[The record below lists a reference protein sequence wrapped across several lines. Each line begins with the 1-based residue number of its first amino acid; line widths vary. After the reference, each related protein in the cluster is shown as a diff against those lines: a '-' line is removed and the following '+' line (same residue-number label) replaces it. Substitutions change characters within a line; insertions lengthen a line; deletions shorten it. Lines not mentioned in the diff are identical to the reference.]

1 MPTDQISRLLHSL
14 LAIATAAALLSLAAP
29 AAGLAQ
35 GKATGS
41 KLGGRAGV
49 AHQRSLG
56 GPLSCKAASAASAR
70 PATFQRH
77 RTFRRVAQRC
87 NRGATESTAPGS
99 LYWGASIGDQI
110 SGEQPPWD
118 MGALSQFEGMTGKP
132 LSLVHFMAPFA
143 QCSSSDCS
151 YYDFPTKE
159 MEGIRQH
166 GSIPFFSW
174 SSQSIPSSVNE
185 PNFQLSDVIAGTYDS
200 YIREWATEAKEWGH
214 PFFLRFNWE
223 MNGNWF
229 PWSEGVNGNQAGE
242 YVAAWRHV
250 HDIFTAVGATN
261 ATWVWCPYGDTQRR
275 LAPMRQFYPGSRYVD
290 WTCLDGFNWGENA
303 SNPLPWGS
311 FDDIFHSSYEQI
323 VKKIAPRKPMILAE
337 TASNGDGRAKAAW
350 IHGMFKQIA
359 NRYHQLRGLIWFD
372 QVDRD
377 LQWPIESSAAS
388 ASAFSREVRKRPYR
402 ANRFGDVSASPIPPP
417 N

>member
-56 GPLSCKAASAASAR
+56 GPLSCKAATAASAR

-250 HDIFTAVGATN
+250 HDIFTSTGATN
-261 ATWVWCPYGDTQRR
+261 ATWVWCPNVDPEGKMQD
-275 LAPMRQFYPGSRYVD
+275 LAQLYPGDAYVD
-290 WTCLDGFNWGENA
+290 WTGLDGYNWGT
-303 SNPLPWGS
+303 NPAKPDRWRT
-311 FDDIFHSSYEQI
+311 FDQLYNTTYHEI
-323 VKKIAPRKPMILAE
+323 VDKIAPAKPMVIGE
-337 TASNGDGRAKAAW
+337 VGSTEYGGSKATW
-350 IHGMFKQIA
+350 IEEMLSELPTEYPKI
-359 NRYHQLRGLIWFD
+359 RGLLWFEKFD
-372 QVDRD
+372 DGMD
-377 LQWPIESSAAS
+377 WPVETSTSAT
-388 ASAFSREVRKRPYR
+388 SAFAAGIQAPSYLGNEFAGLGNGP
-402 ANRFGDVSASPIPPP
+402 VSPPS
-417 N
+417 

>member
-1 MPTDQISRLLHSL
+1 MVLV
-14 LAIATAAALLSLAAP
+14 LALAFLLSAP
-29 AAGLAQ
+29 AAG
-35 GKATGS
+35 
-41 KLGGRAGV
+41 
-49 AHQRSLG
+49 
-56 GPLSCKAASAASAR
+56 AAKSR
-70 PATFQRH
+70 PM
-77 RTFRRVAQRC
+77 
-87 NRGATESTAPGS
+87 
-99 LYWGASIGDQI
+99 YWGAWIGDQLT
-110 SGEQPPWD
+110 GGQPPWD
-118 MGALSQFEGMTGKP
+118 MSGVTQFEGIVHKG
-132 LSLVHFMAPFA
+132 LSLIEFSAPF
-143 QCSSSDCS
+143 SDCS
-151 YYDFPTKE
+151 TSPCSRYPFPAAQ
-159 MEGIRQH
+159 MQAVRDYGA
-166 GSIPFFSW
+166 IPFFGWNSGA
-174 SSQSIPSSVNE
+174 SGTSDFSGHGLADVNSG
-185 PNFQLSDVIAGTYDS
+185 SDDS

-402 ANRFGDVSASPIPPP
+402 ANRFGDISASPIPPP